1 MGRLR
6 RFAGNAGVQVLVQT
20 GIVLLILVFAVWRDL
35 QVGYWMYTVPVLLVA
50 LGASYFLRSLLVDNF
65 RVVRIVMN
73 VALVAAIIV
82 LLVVGSLWGL
92 KPLWLRLLVAAFVGL
107 YLGCYF
113 WLLSDDRITIES
125 RSR

>member
-6 RFAGNAGVQVLVQT
+6 RFADNAGVQVLVQT
-20 GIVLLILVFAVWRDL
+20 GVVLLILVFAVWRDL

-50 LGASYFLRSLLVDNF
+50 LGASYFVRSLLVDNF

-82 LLVVGSLWGL
+82 LLVVGGLWGL
-92 KPLWLRLLVAAFVGL
+92 KPLWLRLAVAAFVGL

-125 RSR
+125 R

>member
-6 RFAGNAGVQVLVQT
+6 RFADNAGVQVLVQT
-20 GIVLLILVFAVWRDL
+20 GVVLLILVFAVWRDL

-50 LGASYFLRSLLVDNF
+50 LGASYFVRSLLVDNF

-82 LLVVGSLWGL
+82 LLVVGGLWGL
-92 KPLWLRLLVAAFVGL
+92 KPLWLRLSVAAFVGL

-125 RSR
+125 R